1 MTKHIT
7 IKEPANLDAYLEG
20 YKSGYDMGNYDCL
33 ESFYVL
39 IKEQGDQAAAHTI
52 LNQLK
57 HQFGQGDTDANS
69 NH

>member
-7 IKEPANLDAYLEG
+7 IKEPMKLDAYLEG
-20 YKSGYDMGNYDCL
+20 YKYGYDMGNYDCL

-39 IKEQGDQAAAHTI
+39 IKEQGEQAAAHTI

-57 HQFGQGDTDANS
+57 HQFEQGDTDANP